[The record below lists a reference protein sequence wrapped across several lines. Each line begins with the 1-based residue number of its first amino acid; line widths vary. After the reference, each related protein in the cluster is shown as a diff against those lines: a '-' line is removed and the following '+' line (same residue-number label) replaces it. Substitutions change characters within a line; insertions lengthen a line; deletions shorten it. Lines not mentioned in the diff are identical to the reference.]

1 YCLLANGFQFP
12 VGTKQPRM
20 KLVTTKT
27 VDKRA
32 IAPFFFVHST
42 LRNFIL
48 LSHLPNHFSLVT
60 TDHAR
65 SQTSSLCYP
74 MKPEP
79 VLCQPR
85 AIIRGILTM
94 HILPLFIPDSSKTQR
109 RTSTLVLAFFFLGR
123 FLPVS
128 LH

>member
-1 YCLLANGFQFP
+1 
-12 VGTKQPRM
+12 M
-20 KLVTTKT
+20 KLEMARHVA
-27 VDKRA
+27 KRA
-32 IAPFFFVHST
+32 MVPLFFVHST

-60 TDHAR
+60 TDHA
-65 SQTSSLCYP
+65 SSPTSSLCYP

-85 AIIRGILTM
+85 ARIRGILTV
-94 HILPLFIPDSSKTQR
+94 HILPQFIPDSSKTQR